1 MAGLFYEDIHVGQE
15 LISGT
20 HTVSRS
26 DITAFA
32 DLTRDRHALHVDE
45 EHARRM
51 GFPGV
56 IAHGLFGL
64 SLMEGLKSEL
74 LVYEHTSIASLG
86 WDKVRFRTSVSVGD
100 TLQLRIKFQS
110 KRISRKPDRGIVIE
124 MLELV
129 NQRGE
134 IVTVAEHTSLV
145 RCRAP
150 ENESAVP

>member
-1 MAGLFYEDIHVGQE
+1 MAGLFYEDIHVGRE

-20 HTVSRS
+20 HTVSSS

-32 DLTRDRHALHVDE
+32 DLPRDRHALHVDE

-100 TLQLRIKFQS
+100 TLHLRIKFQS
-110 KRISRKPDRGIVIE
+110 KRI
-124 MLELV
+124 
-129 NQRGE
+129 
-134 IVTVAEHTSLV
+134 
-145 RCRAP
+145 
-150 ENESAVP
+150 